1 MDLTTK
7 YAGLT
12 LRNPII
18 VGSSGLTENVEEIK
32 KCEAAGAGA
41 VVMKSL
47 FEEQIQQAD
56 SGLED
61 SAMMHAEAM
70 AYLEADLDKRYGPHE
85 YLKTIADAK
94 KAVSIP
100 VIASINCFSTE
111 WWVDYAQQIEAAGAD
126 AIELNVYVPPFQSQ
140 LNSTEMEK
148 IYLDI
153 LNAVKSQ
160 TKIPVMVKIPATFT
174 AFSTVARQMAENGAD
189 ALVLFNRFVHLE
201 FDIDKIELKMAGS
214 FSDPVGFYNT
224 LRWIAILSGKSPAS
238 LAASGGI
245 SSYEHIV
252 KQILAGAS
260 AVQVT
265 SAIYKDGLGVI
276 NKILAGVTQ
285 WAERHNFDSLDAFQG
300 LLNHKQ
306 NMDTENYF
314 RAQYIKGITS

>member
-18 VGSSGLTENVEEIK
+18 VGSSGLTENVAEIK

-56 SGLED
+56 SGLEG

-70 AYLEADLDKRYGPHE
+70 AYLEADLDKRYGPRE
-85 YLKTIADAK
+85 YLKTIQDAK

-111 WWVDYAQQIEAAGAD
+111 WWIDYAQQIEAAGAD

-140 LNSTEMEK
+140 QNSNEMEK

-153 LNAVKSQ
+153 LNAVKTI
-160 TKIPVMVKIPATFT
+160 TKIPVIFKIPAAFT
-174 AFSTVARQMAENGAD
+174 AFGHFAQQIAANGAD

-201 FDIDKIELKMAGS
+201 IDTDKIEIKTAGS
-214 FSDPVGFYNT
+214 FSDPAGFYT
-224 LRWIAILSGKSPAS
+224 SLRWIAILSGKTPAS

-245 SSYEHIV
+245 ATADHIV
-252 KQILAGAS
+252 KQLLAVCRRGS
-260 AVQVT
+260 G
-265 SAIYKDGLGVI
+265 DLCH
-276 NKILAGVTQ
+276 L
-285 WAERHNFDSLDAFQG
+285 
-300 LLNHKQ
+300 
-306 NMDTENYF
+306 
-314 RAQYIKGITS
+314 